1 MSRHA
6 LAPLSASDA
15 LRHDKLQLT
24 AAHSRH
30 NKTLATLTRAAGASR
45 AAWTSSGLSQS
56 LYVFYGECE
65 SNAQQYGTLA
75 MSSQTCRAGHP
86 LFHSRGVGFRGWSN
100 CHDQIRTPKQR
111 VVKPRR
117 YHSQSLR
124 PLLQFTFGSTNLI
137 QMHSHPARGREGVLI
152 WELR

>member
-6 LAPLSASDA
+6 LAPLPASDA

-75 MSSQTCRAGHP
+75 MSSQPAEQDIHFSTHEASDSEGGQTVMTKSGRQN
-86 LFHSRGVGFRGWSN
+86 RGWLNHADIIPNHCARYFNS
-100 CHDQIRTPKQR
+100 HLVPRTSSKCTLTQHAVER
-111 VVKPRR
+111 VC
-117 YHSQSLR
+117 
-124 PLLQFTFGSTNLI
+124 
-137 QMHSHPARGREGVLI
+137 
-152 WELR
+152 